1 MDFLF
6 VLQLCLSE
14 RVKGGSDD
22 EPVEPEPA
30 PVPDL
35 VCFYCCDHVSTGIRL
50 YPGDEDPQ
58 LQIAVCCQKPECRA
72 EYCSTEFE
80 EADEIDFTGLKK
92 MFKELKPKPE
102 FTSQYNGV
110 KWHSA
115 TQKWY
120 SEIAW
125 KADKD
130 TPTQKVYIRIC
141 DDDLEAATAFDTK
154 ARELRKEQ
162 AGGGRMESGHKHAGK
177 LHKLNFPTPEEQ
189 AEYDAAEAALA
200 KNNRCNAGD
209 AAVWGDAAGGFVCD
223 ALSSSSIFEHIP
235 FVGGRGSYWIF
246 VCCT

>member
-1 MDFLF
+1 MTP
-6 VLQLCLSE
+6 
-14 RVKGGSDD
+14 R
-22 EPVEPEPA
+22 
-30 PVPDL
+30 
-35 VCFYCCDHVSTGIRL
+35 
-50 YPGDEDPQ
+50 
-58 LQIAVCCQKPECRA
+58 
-72 EYCSTEFE
+72 
-80 EADEIDFTGLKK
+80 FTGLDVMMEKG
-92 MFKELKPKPE
+92 FYPI
-102 FTSQYNGV
+102 TSQYTGV
-110 KWHSA
+110 SWHSHS
-115 TQKWY
+115 QKWQAL
-120 SEIAW
+120 IQW

-162 AGGGRMESGHKHAGK
+162 AGGGRMKSGHNKHAGK